1 MNTKF
6 VLSVA
11 GLGFALNI
19 FLGVV
24 CFGDRFV
31 TGCVVFL
38 FLFVCA
44 IAWPLTFLFGR
55 LVQRQKLELFRA
67 LVIEDR
73 WIQDV
78 LLAELDVN
86 TRGEFL
92 KRLGRDANKIR

>member
-6 VLSVA
+6 ALSVA
-11 GLGFALNI
+11 GLGFAMNI

-24 CFGDRFV
+24 CFGDHFV

-38 FLFVCA
+38 FLFAFA
-44 IAWPLTFLFGR
+44 IAWPLAFVFGR
-55 LVQRQKLELFRA
+55 SVQRQKLELFRA
-67 LVIEDR
+67 LVNEDR

-78 LLAELDVN
+78 LLAELEEN

-92 KRLGRDANKIR
+92 TFNYQASFAP